1 LEAITPS
8 ITTDLMLG
16 DMRSRQR
23 AVGDAAIHHELS
35 RCQVSIE
42 VKVTINQAQIEKGV
56 EVGPVLYERL

>member
-1 LEAITPS
+1 MNAAMIGLSMHSARTN
-8 ITTDLMLG
+8 L
-16 DMRSRQR
+16 RSRQR

-42 VKVTINQAQIEKGV
+42 IPIAINQAQIEKGV